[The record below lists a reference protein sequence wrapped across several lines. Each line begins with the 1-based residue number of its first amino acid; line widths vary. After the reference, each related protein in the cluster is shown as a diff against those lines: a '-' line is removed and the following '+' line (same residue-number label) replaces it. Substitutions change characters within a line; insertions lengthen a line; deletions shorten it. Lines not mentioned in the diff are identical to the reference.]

1 MDEVKP
7 ETRDVSRV
15 RFWVSKRL
23 TPIAGL
29 LVSVGIIIGIVFFYL
44 QNRDIVDRLE
54 EWGYLGAFLISTVF
68 NATVILPVSVMSIV
82 IALGAT
88 LSNPIFVGLAAGI
101 GAGFGEMT
109 GYLVGRSGRGLL
121 AKSSMYTRVENWVK
135 KWGWIA
141 VFLMSIFPF
150 VFDIVGIIAG
160 ALRMPVWR
168 FFLAC
173 WLGRTIV
180 YTAVACGASMGMR
193 LLPWFN

>member
-7 ETRDVSRV
+7 ETQDKSAARI
-15 RFWVSKRL
+15 WISKRL

-29 LVSVGIIIGIVFFYL
+29 LVSVGIIIGVVFFYL

-121 AKSSMYTRVENWVK
+121 TKSSMYTRVENWVK

-141 VFLMSIFPF
+141 VFMMSIFPF